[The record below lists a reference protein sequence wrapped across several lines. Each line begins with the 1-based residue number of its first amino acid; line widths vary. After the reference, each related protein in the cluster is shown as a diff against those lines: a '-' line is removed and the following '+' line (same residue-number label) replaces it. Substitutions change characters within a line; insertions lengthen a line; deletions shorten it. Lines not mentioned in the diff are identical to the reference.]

1 MTANRKHLILV
12 AGSAIVAAI
21 VVYVAYRWY
30 QARQGNQVG
39 GLGTNLNSV
48 APELVGGSTGPSVG
62 PALNTP
68 ITITLNEAA
77 SSTAAAEMPENQMV
91 PVNANTRTTLDMAN
105 PPSVGVVS
113 PADSGDT
120 TSVDTTGLGSLD
132 QGADTSADNTIDQ
145 GANA

>member
-1 MTANRKHLILV
+1 MNANRKHLILV
-12 AGSAIVAAI
+12 AGSAIVAAV

-77 SSTAAAEMPENQMV
+77 TSTAAAEMPNNQMV

-113 PADSGDT
+113 PADNGGT
-120 TSVDTTGLGSLD
+120 QSVDTTGLDQLD
-132 QGADTSADNTIDQ
+132 QGADASADNTIDQ
-145 GANA
+145 GANV